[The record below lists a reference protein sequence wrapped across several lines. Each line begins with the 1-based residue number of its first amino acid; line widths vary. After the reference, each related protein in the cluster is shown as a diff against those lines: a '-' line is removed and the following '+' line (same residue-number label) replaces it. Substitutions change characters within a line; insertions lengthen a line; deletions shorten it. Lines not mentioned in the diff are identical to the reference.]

1 MIVDINFTFKP
12 RPLPPSISSLLI
24 SAASFPS
31 TKSCRASPFL
41 PKHISDTRTAAPSTT
56 QGSSD
61 HASNISPNSEI
72 WSRIPRLD
80 FWRIENGL
88 IRENWVLIDL
98 LDIYNIED
106 KQTVVYF
113 IKVIDAERG
122 ASINEEVNR
131 KQKAAKRKK

>member
-1 MIVDINFTFKP
+1 M
-12 RPLPPSISSLLI
+12 PPAMELYPYEVQMAFFIYSLLQ
-24 SAASFPS
+24 
-31 TKSCRASPFL
+31 
-41 PKHISDTRTAAPSTT
+41 DTFDGMS
-56 QGSSD
+56 GYYLGK
-61 HASNISPNSEI
+61 
-72 WSRIPRLD
+72 RLS
-80 FWRIENGL
+80 GL
-88 IRENWVLIDL
+88 GDL